1 MKVRIAV
8 WASAGFVVAVFWAIC
23 FATLSKEVPINPII
37 YAVANF
43 SCPLALI
50 GNHFHF
56 GVKLSWVLVTNAAFY
71 ALFGLVL
78 EGLRRQL
85 NHAK

>member
-8 WASAGFVVAVFWAIC
+8 WAGAGFLVAVFWAIY
-23 FATLSKEVPINPII
+23 FATLSKDLPVKPIVN
-37 YAVANF
+37 ALATF
-43 SCPLALI
+43 SCPLALV

-71 ALFGLVL
+71 ALFGFVV